1 MRRVSISPEI
11 LPTED
16 LKNKKERNVGGRNF
30 VSTVRARRFL
40 TSSRPNFQTFC
51 TLAVRKSLLRVVRR
65 GKRTAS
71 RRETYT
77 QPSRIAV
84 PRPWGNQG
92 SLHSSSPLPLFATP
106 STLPSR
112 TKTLPNSIAPLC
124 SLGPETR
131 APLFAFNFRHPLAKD
146 CWGGGETSRVSSSY
160 PRLHARPV
168 LSPVYSSIL
177 ILTSFVLRSP
187 WHFSPPFSSKTR
199 FRNLNIVQSEY
210 PNCDY
215 VETRPREAEARF
227 RFPFPLLRNTYTHA
241 WVQNEG
247 KRGRKKPLC
256 LSFSLFVS
264 RFQKL
269 GFLKIAP
276 PTLLPMI
283 EV

>member
-1 MRRVSISPEI
+1 MRRVSISSEI
-11 LPTED
+11 LPTKD

-199 FRNLNIVQSEY
+199 FRNLNIVNILTTITLKHVLEKQRRGF
-210 PNCDY
+210 D
-215 VETRPREAEARF
+215 
-227 RFPFPLLRNTYTHA
+227 FPFRCSETYIHTREYKTR
-241 WVQNEG
+241 VKEG
-247 KRGRKKPLC
+247 GRS
-256 LSFSLFVS
+256 LSASLSLSLFLVFKS
-264 RFQKL
+264 
-269 GFLKIAP
+269 
-276 PTLLPMI
+276 
-283 EV
+283 

>member
-1 MRRVSISPEI
+1 MRRVSISSEI
-11 LPTED
+11 FPTKD

-146 CWGGGETSRVSSSY
+146 CRGGER
-160 PRLHARPV
+160 RL
-168 LSPVYSSIL
+168 
-177 ILTSFVLRSP
+177 
-187 WHFSPPFSSKTR
+187 
-199 FRNLNIVQSEY
+199 E
-210 PNCDY
+210 
-215 VETRPREAEARF
+215 
-227 RFPFPLLRNTYTHA
+227 FPLPTLDYTHA
-241 WVQNEG
+241 
-247 KRGRKKPLC
+247 PFYL
-256 LSFSLFVS
+256 LFIRPS
-264 RFQKL
+264 
-269 GFLKIAP
+269 
-276 PTLLPMI
+276 
-283 EV
+283 

>member
-71 RRETYT
+71 RRKTPRILNPHGSQSLDPEETKGRYIL
-77 QPSRIAV
+77 PLRFPFSRH
-84 PRPWGNQG
+84 PRRCPPAQRRFLIR
-92 SLHSSSPLPLFATP
+92 SRRFVHSAQRHVRRYSPLIFAIP
-106 STLPSR
+106 WQ
-112 TKTLPNSIAPLC
+112 KTA
-124 SLGPETR
+124 E
-131 APLFAFNFRHPLAKD
+131 
-146 CWGGGETSRVSSSY
+146 GGRDVSWVSSSY

-199 FRNLNIVQSEY
+199 FRNLNIVNILTTITLKHVLEKQRRGF
-210 PNCDY
+210 D
-215 VETRPREAEARF
+215 
-227 RFPFPLLRNTYTHA
+227 FPFRCSETYIHTREYKTR
-241 WVQNEG
+241 VKEG
-247 KRGRKKPLC
+247 GRS
-256 LSFSLFVS
+256 LSASLSLSLFLVFKS
-264 RFQKL
+264 
-269 GFLKIAP
+269 
-276 PTLLPMI
+276 
-283 EV
+283 

>member
-1 MRRVSISPEI
+1 MRRISPEI
-11 LPTED
+11 LPTKD

-30 VSTVRARRFL
+30 VSTVRTRRFL

-187 WHFSPPFSSKTR
+187 WHFSPLFSSKTR
-199 FRNLNIVQSEY
+199 FRNLNIVNILTTITLKHVLEKQRRGF
-210 PNCDY
+210 D
-215 VETRPREAEARF
+215 
-227 RFPFPLLRNTYTHA
+227 FPFRCSETHIHTREYKTR
-241 WVQNEG
+241 VKEG
-247 KRGRKKPLC
+247 GRS
-256 LSFSLFVS
+256 LSASLSLSLFLVFKS
-264 RFQKL
+264 
-269 GFLKIAP
+269 
-276 PTLLPMI
+276 
-283 EV
+283 